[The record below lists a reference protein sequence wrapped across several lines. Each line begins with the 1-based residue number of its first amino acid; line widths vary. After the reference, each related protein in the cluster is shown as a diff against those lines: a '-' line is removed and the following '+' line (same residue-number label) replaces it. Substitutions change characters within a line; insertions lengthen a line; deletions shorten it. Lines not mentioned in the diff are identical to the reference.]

1 MVSVTVESLIVIVP
15 MLGPWLSLLLTLIAT
30 ELDALFPAASVNVT
44 VTVSLV
50 VPNE

>member
-1 MVSVTVESLIVIVP
+1 VVNVTVESLTVIVP
-15 MLGPWLSLLLTLIAT
+15 MLGAWLSLLLTLIAT
-30 ELDALFPAASVNVT
+30 EREVLLPAASVKVT